1 MLEKWGGEAFE
12 CKLGGQSAAS
22 GTAAIGSEFTGTGSG
37 SDMIW
42 RGVKVIGSDSDMPAK
57 NMYVAA
63 VENLVV
69 GICSSGS
76 GVVEVEPMCSDIY
89 ISKACV

>member
-1 MLEKWGGEAFE
+1 MLEKWGAFE

-22 GTAAIGSEFTGTGSG
+22 GMAAMGSEFSGIGSG
-37 SDMIW
+37 SDMIL
-42 RGVKVIGSDSDMPAK
+42 RGVNVVGSDSNVPTK
-57 NMYVAA
+57 NMCVAA

-76 GVVEVEPMCSDIY
+76 GVVNVESMCSDIY
-89 ISKACV
+89 ISKVCD